1 VGVLA
6 LELELKLK
14 EGGKYRLFRVE
25 DRLRRESYIRILSIS
40 KTELLL
46 ERPSLYCPILR
57 ELEEVSLRG
66 SLYIVFANS
75 YILMFLRIMFVLSNS
90 IRDLGY
96 IREMSIDRERLVYR
110 ALGILD

>member
-46 ERPSLYCPILR
+46 ERPGLYCSMFRGLK
-57 ELEEVSLRG
+57 EVSLRG
-66 SLYIVFANS
+66 SLYIVFVNS
-75 YILMFLRIMFVLSNS
+75 YILIFLRIMFVFSS
-90 IRDLGY
+90 F
-96 IREMSIDRERLVYR
+96 V
-110 ALGILD
+110 